1 MKHNKEIDIPAVNVT
16 FNPKNLLEKD
26 HKVERGD
33 FVTTNDGSPL
43 KIYIAGTKQHDLIP
57 LYSIG
62 LTAEGDDIYVKRFFA
77 AEADVIYLEDA
88 YVNVDGVLWRLREQ
102 LKEDP
107 EF

>member
-1 MKHNKEIDIPAVNVT
+1 MTHNKEIDTPVVNIT
-16 FNPKNLLEKD
+16 INPKNLLEKD

-33 FVTTNDGSPL
+33 FATTNDASPL

-57 LYSIG
+57 LYYIG

-77 AEADVIYLEDA
+77 KEADVIYLEDA
-88 YVNVDGVLWRLREQ
+88 YVNVDGALWKLREQ